1 MAKIIVNNPKQ
12 VINGGAKKYYFK
24 VKGLGGLK
32 GDKGDKGDTGAQGL
46 AGANGADGFSPIA
59 TVTPTD
65 TGATISVTDLNGT
78 TTANITNGT
87 DGQNGANGQNGADGF
102 SPIATV
108 TQTSTGATISITDA
122 QGTTTADIANGTGSN
137 APIATT
143 SVAGIVKPDGTTIT
157 VSPDGTI
164 SSNAEYTLPPATDTT
179 LGAIKVGSNLSITA
193 DGTLSADAQQVT
205 LYSSTGQNTDGAMT
219 QKATTDALT
228 LKADSSSLAP
238 VATSGDYNDLNNL
251 PTLPT
256 VNNGALTIQQNGT
269 TLDTFTA
276 NSSDDKT
283 VNIQT
288 ITAETVAPAEEVGAI
303 TARMIDWT
311 TMPGSYSTTEQKTP
325 FTWIDGKPIYKKT
338 ISCGGGSNKNKAVN
352 HNISNLSRTMKIEGY
367 AYDGSAC
374 IPIPF
379 TSTGDGV
386 SSSIQVYV
394 SSTQL
399 VINCGVDR
407 NNLIE
412 MYVTLWYTKTTD

>member
-59 TVTPTD
+59 TVT
-65 TGATISVTDLNGT
+65 
-78 TTANITNGT
+78 
-87 DGQNGANGQNGADGF
+87 
-102 SPIATV
+102 
-108 TQTSTGATISITDA
+108 QTSTGATISITDA
-122 QGTTTADIANGTGSN
+122 QGTTTADISNGTGSN

-143 SVAGIVKPDGTTIT
+143 SVAGLVKPDGSTIKVT
-157 VSPDGTI
+157 ADGTI
-164 SSNAEYTLPPATDTT
+164 SSTAEYTLRPATDTT
-179 LGAIKVGSNLSITA
+179 LGGIKVGSNLSITA

-205 LYSSTGQNTDGAMT
+205 LYSATGQNTDGAMT
-219 QKATTDALT
+219 QKATTDALA

-238 VATSGDYNDLNNL
+238 VATSGDYNDLDNL

-256 VNNGALTIQQNGT
+256 VNNGVLTIQQNGK
-269 TLDTFTA
+269 TLGTFTA
-276 NSSDDKT
+276 NSSNNKT

-303 TARMIDWT
+303 TSSMIDWS
-311 TMPGSYSTTEQKTP
+311 TMPGSYSTAEQKTP
-325 FTWIDGKPIYKKT
+325 FTWIDGKKIYKKT

-352 HNISNLSRTMKIEGY
+352 HGISNLNRTIKIEGY
-367 AYDGSAC
+367 AYDGSVC
-374 IPIPF
+374 VPIPF
-379 TSTGDGV
+379 ISTGDGV

-394 SSTQL
+394 SSTQI
-399 VINCGVDR
+399 VINCGADR
-407 NNLIE
+407 SNLTE
-412 MYVTLWYTKTTD
+412 MYVTLYYTKTTD

>member
-32 GDKGDKGDTGAQGL
+32 GDTGDKGDKGDTGAQGL

-65 TGATISVTDLNGT
+65 TGATISITDLNGT
-78 TTANITNGT
+78 TTASITNGT

-205 LYSSTGQNTDGAMT
+205 LYSSAGQNTDGAMT

-256 VNNGALTIQQNGT
+256 VNNGALTIQQNGR
-269 TLDTFTA
+269 TLGTFTA

-283 VNIQT
+283 VNIQA
-288 ITAETVAPAEEVGAI
+288 ITADTVGAI
-303 TARMIDWT
+303 TASMIDW
-311 TMPGSYSTTEQKTP
+311 
-325 FTWIDGKPIYKKT
+325 
-338 ISCGGGSNKNKAVN
+338 
-352 HNISNLSRTMKIEGY
+352 
-367 AYDGSAC
+367 
-374 IPIPF
+374 
-379 TSTGDGV
+379 
-386 SSSIQVYV
+386 SSIVMKGTWTTTQALSSVGA
-394 SSTQL
+394 STQTTIDISQL
-399 VINCGVDR
+399 GFSTADDYVVTVTNRITSQNSWATTLSITDR
-407 NNLIE
+407 TASSFTIKLFNSHWSGGAVSAGDIIDWA
-412 MYVTLWYTKTTD
+412 VFKVA